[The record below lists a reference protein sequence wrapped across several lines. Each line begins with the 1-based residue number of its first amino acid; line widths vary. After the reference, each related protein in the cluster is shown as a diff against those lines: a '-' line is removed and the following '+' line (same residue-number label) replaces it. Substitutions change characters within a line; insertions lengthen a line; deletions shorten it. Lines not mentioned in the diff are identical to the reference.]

1 MLMRNN
7 LPKLK
12 CMDDSDMHRGN
23 TDPIANDG
31 YDSIANDG
39 HDSIAND
46 GYHPKLQMLVLHRK
60 LLFGK
65 PRR

>member
-1 MLMRNN
+1 
-7 LPKLK
+7 
-12 CMDDSDMHRGN
+12 MDDSDMHRGN

-39 HDSIAND
+39 
-46 GYHPKLQMLVLHRK
+46 YHPKLQMLVLHRK

-65 PRR
+65 HRR

>member
-1 MLMRNN
+1 
-7 LPKLK
+7 
-12 CMDDSDMHRGN
+12 MDDSDMHRGN

-39 HDSIAND
+39 YDSIAND

-65 PRR
+65 HRR